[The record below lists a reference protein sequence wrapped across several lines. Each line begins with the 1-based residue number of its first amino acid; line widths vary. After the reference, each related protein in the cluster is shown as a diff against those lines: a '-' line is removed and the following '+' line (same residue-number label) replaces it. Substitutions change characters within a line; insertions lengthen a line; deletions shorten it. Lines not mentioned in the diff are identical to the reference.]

1 MLSWSVPAEMADMA
15 ETDDSAEILI
25 YADFTVLSRRNG
37 WCCQTGLNCRPLH
50 YQWSALPLSYG
61 SMPRIKG
68 IGPKGLSRRADP
80 CHKGS
85 GFASAG
91 RRFGTPKTAKSAR
104 NRPLWPPFADIA
116 AKIQRSIAGA
126 DDKCPTA
133 AKLALPVG
141 AVAQVDLLRHASR
154 PSVEG
159 RIRTGSR

>member
-1 MLSWSVPAEMADMA
+1 MAK
-15 ETDDSAEILI
+15 TDDCVETPNCT
-25 YADFTVLSRRNG
+25 DFTGILRENE

-85 GFASAG
+85 GFASAA
-91 RRFGTPKTAKSAR
+91 RRFGALKTAKSAR
-104 NRPLWPPFADIA
+104 NRPLSPPFADIA
-116 AKIQRSIAGA
+116 AKIQRSIAAA
-126 DDKCPTA
+126 DDKSPTA

-159 RIRTGSR
+159 RIRTGWR